1 MVLCFIKRWAHYN
14 TVSEFTSSVSIHY
27 PFFPATPTNNH
38 NNNPSQAENVSSSNT
53 SQALYSA
60 LSIDQLIVYST
71 IQTNSSNILHS
82 QEL

>member
-27 PFFPATPTNNH
+27 LFPATPANNH
-38 NNNPSQAENVSSSNT
+38 NNNSSQAGNVCSSNT

-60 LSIDQLIVYST
+60 LSIDQLTVYST